1 MKETRRME
9 FKSEI
14 SDTFLK
20 TVSAFA
26 NYDGGR
32 ILFGYD
38 DNGRAVGLEDPEQAC
53 LNIENKINDSIR
65 PQPDYE
71 LSIQESSRTVILT
84 VEGGP
89 NKPYTYRSKAYRRK
103 DTATIEVDELELAR
117 LVLQGK
123 NVDYEELPAEDQE
136 LTFSSLEKKAKE
148 ETGIESLN
156 IDILKTL
163 DLYSDAQG
171 YNRAAELLA
180 DKNEYPGIDIIRF
193 GDDINTILKEKTIQ
207 HQSILTELEKAI
219 SMYRD
224 YYQYEEINGSYRQN
238 IELIPEAAFREA
250 VANALMHRT
259 WNMNAQIRILMF
271 DDRVEITWPGGLLA
285 GLSEEEY
292 LKGNF
297 SVLRNPILGNI
308 FYRLHLVEIL
318 GTGVRRIRES
328 YRDSASKPEFEV
340 FENSIKVTLPVM
352 NVLNLSEDEDL
363 VYKSL
368 SKTIP
373 RSSGE
378 ITEAVPFGKSKTTA
392 ILKKLVKNNYV
403 TVVGR
408 GRGTKYKL

>member
-1 MKETRRME
+1 MMETRRTE

-32 ILFGYD
+32 IFFGYD
-38 DNGRAVGLEDPEQAC
+38 DKGKAVGLENPKKAC
-53 LNIENKINDSIR
+53 LNIENRINDSIR

-71 LSIQESSRTVILT
+71 LAVQEPSRTVILT
-84 VEGGP
+84 VEGGS

-148 ETGIESLN
+148 EIGIESLN

-180 DKNEYPGIDIIRF
+180 DKSEYPGIDIVRF

-219 SMYRD
+219 SIYRD
-224 YYQYEEINGSYRQN
+224 YYQYEEVKGSCREN
-238 IELIPEAAFREA
+238 VELIPEAAFREV
-250 VANALMHRT
+250 VANGLMHRT
-259 WNMNAQIRILMF
+259 WDVNAQIRILMF
-271 DDRVEITWPGGLLA
+271 DDRVEVTWPGGPPA

-308 FYRLHLVEIL
+308 FYRLHLVEIF

-328 YRDSASKPEFEV
+328 YRDSANKPEFEAL
-340 FENSIKVTLPVM
+340 ENSIKVTLPVM
-352 NVLNLSEDEDL
+352 NVMKLSEDEDL

>member
-1 MKETRRME
+1 MIETRRTE

-14 SDTFLK
+14 SNTFLK

-32 ILFGYD
+32 IFFGYD
-38 DNGRAVGLEDPEQAC
+38 DNGKAVGLEDPKQAC
-53 LNIENKINDSIR
+53 LNIENRINDSIR

-71 LSIQESSRTVILT
+71 LAVQESSRTVVLT
-84 VEGGP
+84 VEAGP
-89 NKPYTYRSKAYRRK
+89 NKPYTYRSKAYRRN
-103 DTATIEVDELELAR
+103 DTATIEVDELELGR

-123 NVDYEELPAEDQE
+123 NVDYEELPAEGQE
-136 LTFSSLEKKAKE
+136 LTFTSLEKKAKE
-148 ETGIESLN
+148 EIGIESLN

-180 DKNEYPGIDIIRF
+180 DKSEYPGINIVRF

-224 YYQYEEINGSYRQN
+224 YYQYEEINGSCREN
-238 IELIPEAAFREA
+238 VELIPETAFREA

-259 WNMNAQIRILMF
+259 WDVNAQIRILMF
-271 DDRVEITWPGGLLA
+271 DDRIEVTWPGGLPA

-328 YRDSASKPEFEV
+328 YRDSANKPEFEV
-340 FENSIKVTLPVM
+340 LENSIKVTLPVM
-352 NVLNLSEDEDL
+352 NVLSLSEDEDL

-378 ITEAVPFGKSKTTA
+378 ITEAVSFGKSKTTA